1 MAGNVRLALD
11 LHPPKPML
19 VIFSDHMFYCTMPK
33 IYVSVF
39 FFWFAICKVA
49 SRIYVGGFPYA
60 GSIFGQAPGVDERD
74 IQFMDGL
81 CHG

>member
-1 MAGNVRLALD
+1 
-11 LHPPKPML
+11 ML
-19 VIFSDHMFYCTMPK
+19 V
-33 IYVSVF
+33 

>member
-39 FFWFAICKVA
+39 FGSQFA
-49 SRIYVGGFPYA
+49 RWPP
-60 GSIFGQAPGVDERD
+60 GSMLVVSHMQDLSLARHQV
-74 IQFMDGL
+74 
-81 CHG
+81 